1 MALAAT
7 ASGADLPLREHV
19 LRTLRLA
26 GPVMLARAGLLV
38 MVTVDTVMSGRVA
51 AEQLAYY
58 GIAIAP
64 HLAFLLVG
72 IGLLMGTVVVTAQTD
87 GAGRPAEC
95 GRIWRLGLLNGAT
108 IGSLFGLLMLPG
120 APILLALG
128 QDPAIAA
135 GGGKVLTMFALGM
148 PALLLFTATT
158 FFLEGIGR
166 STPGMVVM
174 AIANLPNFGLNYALM
189 FEPWQIGA
197 VGAAV
202 ATSITRWF
210 MFLALAAY
218 VLAMRDRDRYGVAA
232 PMAGRWVLEQKLI
245 RLGWPIA
252 VSFGLE
258 HGAFF
263 AAATF
268 AGWLGAVPLAA
279 YQIVLNTMGLIYM
292 LAIGLATATAV
303 RVGNAVGR
311 RDRSGVAKAGW
322 VGVGLGVAIMLC
334 LMPVLYGSSGLLG
347 RIYTEDLAVIALAA
361 PRVGPRRV
369 DLAGRRQPRGSHR
382 GAARGCRHMGLH
394 HRAVHIVLVDL
405 HPGVLRIGAPARP
418 RGCRAA
424 VGSVHRPARRSAVAR
439 VALPGPRGPRGPA
452 VLIDLREAAC
462 HDAPLPC
469 SCRYCS
475 SSRPPPSSP
484 RG

>member
-38 MVTVDTVMSGRVA
+38 MTTVDTVMCGRVA

-72 IGLLMGTVVVTAQTD
+72 IGLLMGTVVVAAQTD

-95 GRIWRLGLLNGAT
+95 GRIWRLGLLNGAV
-108 IGSLFGLLMLPG
+108 IGSLFGLLMLPS

-128 QDPAIAA
+128 QDPEIAT
-135 GGGKVLTMFALGM
+135 GGGTVLIMFALGM
-148 PALLLFTATT
+148 PAILMFTATT

-166 STPGMVVM
+166 ATPGMVVM
-174 AIANLPNFGLNYALM
+174 AIANFLNFGLNYLLM
-189 FEPWQIGA
+189 FGPWDM
-197 VGAAV
+197 GAAGAAL

-210 MFLALAAY
+210 MLLALAGY
-218 VLAMRDRDRYGVAA
+218 VLAMRDRQRYGVGA
-232 PMAGRWVLEQKLI
+232 PMAGHWRLESKLA

-279 YQIVLNTMGLIYM
+279 YQIVINTMALIYM

-311 RDRSGVAKAGW
+311 RDRPGLARAGW
-322 VGVGLGVAIMLC
+322 VGVGIGIVVMLA
-334 LMPVLYGSSGLLG
+334 LMPVLYRSSRLIVAAYTDDPAVAAIAVPGLL
-347 RIYTEDLAVIALAA
+347 LAA
-361 PRVGPRRV
+361 WLLVV
-369 DLAGRRQPRGSHR
+369 DATQGILTGALR
-382 GAARGCRHMGLH
+382 GAADIWACIWAQFISFWLVCIPACYLLAHRLDQSIPGLLWGLLIGLLAATLLLGWRFKVLAAQEV
-394 HRAVHIVLVDL
+394 RAF
-405 HPGVLRIGAPARP
+405 
-418 RGCRAA
+418 
-424 VGSVHRPARRSAVAR
+424 
-439 VALPGPRGPRGPA
+439 
-452 VLIDLREAAC
+452 
-462 HDAPLPC
+462 
-469 SCRYCS
+469 
-475 SSRPPPSSP
+475 
-484 RG
+484 